1 MPDGADGGAVLPD
14 HRDRAVPGVERE
26 LDFRRLR
33 RSDGYFHRFG
43 HFPGV
48 VEDVHG
54 LYGHGVARRERLGHG
69 DDRCGRLGDDGDAAE
84 GDDIPR
90 HGPRPGRVPP
100 RDGDAFGLQGRGRDG
115 GARRAVD
122 RDASL
127 RRRLGDE
134 PEGVHGHHGSVDGSG
149 NVVGRDGQR
158 RAGRAPGQIP
168 GHDIMRHVQRIHG
181 VPRHEDAEG
190 GGDGQPHVGNF
201 RRREGAP
208 DDLVR
213 GVQRRP
219 LPRDA
224 QPRQVT
230 ALHLVHIALGHV
242 VEVHVTAADGYR
254 IGQARLVIVRA
265 KVDDAELDVLDLTFK
280 AVRVLPAHADARAQ
294 GAVVPREGALVGVN
308 VSERHGR
315 DDHGRQK
322 LRLGNVRVVGRDR
335 PVVHVI
341 DFRAVVAD
349 RDLRRAPGLRHDAL
363 DEAFMAF
370 PIPVAELVQ
379 IVHGGQDA
387 RKRHGEPHRVRLHGF
402 RNGSDVGL
410 ERLPAPGRQPEPYAV
425 LLPRRERHGFGETH
439 PGQLPAVLEQPGDPP
454 GAEAPFHKRVG
465 HADEIPVGDDQVL
478 HAGHE
483 REPLPA
489 QDGPCQGP
497 PDGAPHV
504 LRLGDALEIL
514 RPPVLVAGRVGRAVA
529 VGVDGKGVLL
539 EPFLLVY
546 ERGPHRVRDVRQR
559 LAPLEGPCVV
569 LRKAVHDLGA
579 RLVDKHA
586 PQPVGQDRL
595 CPPRRADFRQQVVD
609 AHGRIAAHDLKIGE
623 ALRPAVVVPPLQFGD
638 VQPRVGHAVGLRHGR
653 ALQYV
658 AEQRRGIVRDARHP
672 CLRPV
677 IVVRHHAFDR
687 GVDVVHRP
695 VELIRGLH
703 PQFQPCQRLPGVEG
717 PAPRVRPHPLPDAG
731 QAARAFPARRVV
743 IVARR
748 QAHLE
753 LVLAAGQVE
762 GELPR
767 EGRAGIVAGQGKRLG
782 PGAQARARR
791 EGHGQP
797 GSGRRAALDAHR
809 VAPVLHLDDGVP
821 LHADVGEQLLV
832 LPDGGQPPDIRYVVP
847 PPLVPAHERQQPL
860 GRLPGL
866 AVRGRARPLDDAAG
880 PVERKRVPA
889 VQLDLHGF
897 GPQLL
902 RHAVGGQPPVF
913 GVEVAVLII
922 DQRGV
927 DGRGTGLQR
936 ERGRVDALVGF
947 GEVPIGQQAVAH
959 LKRGRGV
966 HLLPGGR
973 TPPQAGRPVE
983 HELRLIDVVA
993 RLEGVA
999 GAAFQRDAELLL
1011 VGVARVQLR
1020 GLVAAV
1026 APVHVELHML
1036 VFPKR
1041 RIPVADVGD
1050 FHRAVP
1056 GGVRGAQ
1063 VVELFRGPL
1072 GVRLAEVV
1080 QRHAPDAEHLR
1091 DDLKRAQAVLA
1102 AGQKIDLGARAA
1114 HVQPRHFRRGRQQ
1127 RAPEHGQAE
1136 ARGEQQARPHGR
1148 RHAQKP
1154 GHGRPARAARPP
1166 RQRGGRNDG
1175 DHAEDGLAAL
1185 AGQHSE
1191 RHHVAGAGERGPPC
1205 LIRHI
1210 AHVEV
1215 GVPAPA
1221 HPCRNPHGVALFPDD
1236 RRKRLSPRHHTIH
1249 ARLQGRGPADHP
1261 YALRDAASRR
1271 QPLPGITVHPAN
1283 TFFPAPG
1290 RIRLNDGVPALKHMQ
1305 HPARGGHEPHMGL
1318 HPLDPQAHHVAGAGI
1333 ARRLP
1338 ERLPRQIKR
1347 GLDGGPIQRGHVN
1360 DRARQGDAEPLAVDQ
1375 THQPP
1380 AVGPGSPA
1388 TAVTE
1393 RHPDIVIPPCVHS
1406 HPPHSRSMRRSHRPN
1421 SRKTSRF
1428 IKTSPESDPA
1438 CRNRKGIPPPSACP
1452 APAARSACRCPA
1464 NRKCPRA

>member
-1 MPDGADGGAVLPD
+1 MCSEKL
-14 HRDRAVPGVERE
+14 
-26 LDFRRLR
+26 
-33 RSDGYFHRFG
+33 STT
-43 HFPGV
+43 
-48 VEDVHG
+48 
-54 LYGHGVARRERLGHG
+54 
-69 DDRCGRLGDDGDAAE
+69 
-84 GDDIPR
+84 
-90 HGPRPGRVPP
+90 
-100 RDGDAFGLQGRGRDG
+100 
-115 GARRAVD
+115 
-122 RDASL
+122 S
-127 RRRLGDE
+127 
-134 PEGVHGHHGSVDGSG
+134 
-149 NVVGRDGQR
+149 
-158 RAGRAPGQIP
+158 
-168 GHDIMRHVQRIHG
+168 
-181 VPRHEDAEG
+181 
-190 GGDGQPHVGNF
+190 
-201 RRREGAP
+201 
-208 DDLVR
+208 VR
-213 GVQRRP
+213 GSSIS
-219 LPRDA
+219 
-224 QPRQVT
+224 T
-230 ALHLVHIALGHV
+230 LHNPS
-242 VEVHVTAADGYR
+242 DR
-254 IGQARLVIVRA
+254 IG
-265 KVDDAELDVLDLTFK
+265 
-280 AVRVLPAHADARAQ
+280 
-294 GAVVPREGALVGVN
+294 
-308 VSERHGR
+308 
-315 DDHGRQK
+315 
-322 LRLGNVRVVGRDR
+322 
-335 PVVHVI
+335 
-341 DFRAVVAD
+341 
-349 RDLRRAPGLRHDAL
+349 
-363 DEAFMAF
+363 
-370 PIPVAELVQ
+370 
-379 IVHGGQDA
+379 
-387 RKRHGEPHRVRLHGF
+387 
-402 RNGSDVGL
+402 
-410 ERLPAPGRQPEPYAV
+410 
-425 LLPRRERHGFGETH
+425 
-439 PGQLPAVLEQPGDPP
+439 
-454 GAEAPFHKRVG
+454 
-465 HADEIPVGDDQVL
+465 
-478 HAGHE
+478 
-483 REPLPA
+483 
-489 QDGPCQGP
+489 
-497 PDGAPHV
+497 
-504 LRLGDALEIL
+504 
-514 RPPVLVAGRVGRAVA
+514 
-529 VGVDGKGVLL
+529 
-539 EPFLLVY
+539 
-546 ERGPHRVRDVRQR
+546 
-559 LAPLEGPCVV
+559 
-569 LRKAVHDLGA
+569 
-579 RLVDKHA
+579 
-586 PQPVGQDRL
+586 L

-609 AHGRIAAHDLKIGE
+609 AHGRIAAHDLEIGE

-731 QAARAFPARRVV
+731 QAARALPARRVV

-913 GVEVAVLII
+913 GVEVAVLVI

-947 GEVPIGQQAVAH
+947 GEVPVGQQAVAH

-999 GAAFQRDAELLL
+999 GAAFQRDAELLF

-1020 GLVAAV
+1020 GLIAAV

-1166 RQRGGRNDG
+1166 RQRGGRDDG

-1305 HPARGGHEPHMGL
+1305 HPARSGHEPHMGL

-1388 TAVTE
+1388 AAVTE

-1406 HPPHSRSMRRSHRPN
+1406 HPPIPDPCGAATAPTAERQAVSSKHPRKAIRRVGIARVSHLRQHVLRQRRGQCVAVLRTGNVPEREAVALRLHHVRVRGVDLQQPHGRP
-1421 SRKTSRF
+1421 
-1428 IKTSPESDPA
+1428 PA
-1438 CRNRKGIPPPSACP
+1438 GRPQQRNQDGTHARDRNGRRRGLAARVFRVRQLEREELVETALVVHPVHGHAVLVLNRETVRVQHVLHRLIAVAQRVRIGKRHLDERDEIVRGLALQRGLHRIGRHCGPSAHGSTSSVRDTSHASVWP
-1452 APAARSACRCPA
+1452 
-1464 NRKCPRA
+1464 